1 MSIEMPEPVKVY
13 FKNLVFDPDN
23 PNQMSEEQ
31 ETGMD
36 AMLHEY
42 GFVENIIVQPKDDKG
57 MQLIHHGEHRIKRLM
72 NAGNE
77 WAWGVERD
85 LTPEQHR
92 LLRQGMNKL
101 HGTHDPKKDAK
112 EFEILQKAG
121 QLKMLSVLIAQPV
134 EQLMVEK
141 EIVPVTQDKE
151 MLEHHENTFLHG
163 NMKSL
168 HFLFDND
175 GYENIMPRLE
185 KIIKQMKVESNT
197 ELFVNLVT
205 YYEEHTITDDV

>member
-1 MSIEMPEPVKVY
+1 MPEPVKVY

-72 NAGNE
+72 NAGNK

-85 LTPEQHR
+85 LTSEQHR

-101 HGTHDPKKDAK
+101 HGTHDPEKDAK
-112 EFEILQKAG
+112 EYEILQKAG
-121 QLKMLSVLIAQPV
+121 QLDMLSILIAQPV

-141 EIVPVTQDKE
+141 QIAPVTKDVDPIQ
-151 MLEHHENTFLHG
+151 HHENIFLHG

-175 GYENIMPRLE
+175 GYENIMPRLD
-185 KIIKQMKVESNT
+185 KII
-197 ELFVNLVT
+197 
-205 YYEEHTITDDV
+205 EHTKIDNNTDVFIKLVETFEKYNFNQEE